1 MPNTILQRPDV
12 NQNIVSSNCSR
23 CYEFGTTRTKGR
35 KSSASSTKES
45 PIELESE
52 EEPFVYDEETE
63 ISEQSTDADDDDYKP
78 KAKPRVTRSATKN
91 PEKKPDLKFD
101 YEQEYLQSDVSE
113 SSIPAIA
120 KTSKRK
126 IQEELVAS
134 ASKREK
140 KDLSPMHPTAHVKQS
155 KEPKEATSSDNP
167 PLNQEFFLNMI
178 ASITDNID
186 KKIESVI
193 DKKLGKQEQFETKR
207 DDIDDVNKDDIKH
220 LSNTMDEDI

>member
-1 MPNTILQRPDV
+1 MPNSTLQRPDV
-12 NQNIVSSNCSR
+12 NKNIVSANCSR

-113 SSIPAIA
+113 SSIKAIE

-126 IQEELVAS
+126 FQEELVAS

-140 KDLSPMHPTAHVKQS
+140 KDISPMHP
-155 KEPKEATSSDNP
+155 SSSHNP
-167 PLNQEFFLNMI
+167 PLDHQFFLNMI

-220 LSNTMDEDI
+220 LSSTMDEDI

>member
-1 MPNTILQRPDV
+1 MPNTILQRPDI
-12 NQNIVSSNCSR
+12 NKNIVSSNCSR

-113 SSIPAIA
+113 SSIKAIE

-126 IQEELVAS
+126 FQEELVAS

-140 KDLSPMHPTAHVKQS
+140 KDISPMHPTAHLKQS
-155 KEPKEATSSDNP
+155 KEASSSHNP
-167 PLNQEFFLNMI
+167 PLDQQFFLNMI
-178 ASITDNID
+178 ASITANID

-193 DKKLGKQEQFETKR
+193 DKKLGKEQHIETKN
-207 DDIDDVNKDDIKH
+207 DDIGDDDNGNIKN
-220 LSNTMDEDI
+220 LSSTVD